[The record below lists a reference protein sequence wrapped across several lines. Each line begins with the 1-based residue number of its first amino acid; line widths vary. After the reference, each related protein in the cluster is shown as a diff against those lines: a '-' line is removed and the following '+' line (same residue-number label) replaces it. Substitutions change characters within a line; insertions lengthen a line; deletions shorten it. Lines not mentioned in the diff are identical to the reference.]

1 MFHLGCPVEG
11 LLLDPVG
18 SVHLCF
24 LLGGSISKYRV
35 GVQSDKVKV
44 RYRKYRARER
54 F

>member
-24 LLGGSISKYRV
+24 AEWFDIKVQGWGSVR
-35 GVQSDKVKV
+35 QVKV
-44 RYRKYRARER
+44 RYRKYRVRER